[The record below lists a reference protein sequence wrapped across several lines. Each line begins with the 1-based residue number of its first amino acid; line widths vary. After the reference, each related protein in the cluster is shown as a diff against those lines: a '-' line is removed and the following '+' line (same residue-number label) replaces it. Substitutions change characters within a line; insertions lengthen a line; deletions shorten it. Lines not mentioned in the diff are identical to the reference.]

1 MDTNDTE
8 TTVKPG
14 ERSVDPTVPR
24 HKSPV
29 LWMGLVMVTL
39 VILTAITM
47 WGKEK
52 VSIKA
57 SPIIPELSEQAQHGR
72 AVINSQCVECHG
84 IDGTGGTPKGPPIL
98 HPMYRRAVYPDHHFK
113 KMVREGKREKNWRF
127 GPMPAFPDISDR
139 DLDAVIAF
147 VREVQDA
154 THVE

>member
-1 MDTNDTE
+1 MPTDNSDNTIQ
-8 TTVKPG
+8 PG
-14 ERSVDPTVPR
+14 DRQVDSAVPR

-29 LWMGLVMVTL
+29 LWMGLIMLTL
-39 VILTAITM
+39 VILTTLTM

-57 SPIIPELSEQAQHGR
+57 SPIIPELSEQAQYGR
-72 AVINSQCVECHG
+72 TVINTQCAECHG
-84 IDGTGGTPKGPPIL
+84 VDGTGGSAKGPPIL

-139 DLDAVIAF
+139 DIDAVIAF
-147 VREVQDA
+147 VREVQIA